1 VAFRNTFAKHRLD
14 LFPALDNQLALL
26 REAVSTTIESAQAEF
41 GIIIGR
47 NKQYF
52 CVGQVG

>member
-1 VAFRNTFAKHRLD
+1 MAFRNTFVKHRLD
-14 LFPALDNQLALL
+14 LFPALDNLALL

-41 GIIIGR
+41 GITIGR
-47 NKQYF
+47 NKQHF